1 MGMPVAAVITADIVN
16 STASATAMG
25 KKLVTQLSAVLKNHR
40 FEFYRG
46 DSFQVYTKDPLA
58 ALKLSFQLRA
68 TAKKLSGI
76 YDVRISIGIG
86 KVVTPVRTLRT
97 ANSEAFVLS
106 GRMFDQLKDD
116 QRLWIQSA
124 NANASIAFRVI
135 ANFSDYILKRLTS
148 KQAEVV
154 VELLKEQTQTQI
166 SKKLKREQSTINKH
180 AHSAGWPEL
189 EKLLYDY
196 EQVIIQ
202 FKLT

>member
-16 STASATAMG
+16 STASVATMG
-25 KKLVTQLSAVLKNHR
+25 KKLVTQLSAVLKNHT

-46 DSFQVYTKDPLA
+46 DSFQAYAGDPLA

-68 TAKKLSGI
+68 TAKRLSDI

-86 KVVTPVRTLRT
+86 KVTAPVRSLRT

-124 NANASIAFRVI
+124 NANANIAFRVI

-180 AHSAGWPEL
+180 ARSAGWPEM
-189 EKLLYDY
+189 EKLLYEY
-196 EQVIIQ
+196 NQVITQ
-202 FKLT
+202 FNLA